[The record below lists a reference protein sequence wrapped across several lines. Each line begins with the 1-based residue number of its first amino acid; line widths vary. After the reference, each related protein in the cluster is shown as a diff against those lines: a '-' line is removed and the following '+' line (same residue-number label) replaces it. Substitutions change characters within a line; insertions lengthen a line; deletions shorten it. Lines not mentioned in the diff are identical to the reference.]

1 MQNRTRT
8 LPKVKYDDSLDFK
21 LIQSR
26 MRVLQETNFDGWS
39 KAVKSFDQA
48 LKEKPDREREASI
61 HYGKAVAYQK
71 MNRLKDALSE
81 VELAKNLAGVSDVV
95 IDKLASE
102 LVFANAKTAPE
113 KKKALE
119 LARSTAQKYPY
130 SGLAATNYAELL
142 HQAGDDAAV
151 VKFVRN
157 QKAITRSDPDYY
169 AYLARSYEALGQKSL
184 SFSATGYMYELMNNP
199 RAALYQFDLAQKAN
213 DADFYAMSEI
223 DAKLRELR
231 ERVSALDKDK

>member
-1 MQNRTRT
+1 
-8 LPKVKYDDSLDFK
+8 
-21 LIQSR
+21 

-61 HYGKAVAYQK
+61 LLRQGRGLPE

-130 SGLAATNYAELL
+130 SGASRNELRRTFASGGRRCGGREVRAKPKGDHAQRPPTTTPISRAAT
-142 HQAGDDAAV
+142 
-151 VKFVRN
+151 R
-157 QKAITRSDPDYY
+157 RSG
-169 AYLARSYEALGQKSL
+169 RS
-184 SFSATGYMYELMNNP
+184 
-199 RAALYQFDLAQKAN
+199 R
-213 DADFYAMSEI
+213 
-223 DAKLRELR
+223 
-231 ERVSALDKDK
+231 